1 MRKILGTRD
10 QYYDQTNDA
19 SVYLFDDYF
28 NKKKMIA
35 CGPNAYVM
43 GLDIAGWP
51 LDIFTPEEQASD
63 GVLMVL
69 HNPFNL
75 KRIIDRRSDISYDNY
90 PPNEV
95 PQAYDVV
102 SDILYPGKNASEFIW
117 GFDADIMTKSID
129 AGKPMMVSGEFPAGG
144 HYVLIV
150 GYDTIRNTIIFN
162 DPYKIQWSDKNGYNR
177 EEKFMTFYNR
187 MTYKCRNEFNKKVA

>member
-51 LDIFTPEEQASD
+51 LDIFTPGEQVSD

-75 KRIIDRRSDISYDNY
+75 AAFKARRPLDYDTY

-102 SDILYPGKNASEFIW
+102 SEILYPGQNASKFVD

-144 HYVLIV
+144 HYV
-150 GYDTIRNTIIFN
+150 D
-162 DPYKIQWSDKNGYNR
+162 
-177 EEKFMTFYNR
+177 
-187 MTYKCRNEFNKKVA
+187 CRI